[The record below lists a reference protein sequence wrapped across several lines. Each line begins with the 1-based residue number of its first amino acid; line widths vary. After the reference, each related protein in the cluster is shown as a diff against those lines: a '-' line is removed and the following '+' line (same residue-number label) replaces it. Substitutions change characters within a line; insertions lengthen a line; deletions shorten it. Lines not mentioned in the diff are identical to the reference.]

1 MNFSQCIQL
10 LESRLREMWLRSE
23 TLAEMLMTVDP
34 YDINVNNLTNSLD
47 MDAADLPLLLAVA
60 TTHSPQITQKFG
72 LTLA

>member
-1 MNFSQCIQL
+1 
-10 LESRLREMWLRSE
+10 MWLRSE

-34 YDINVNNLTNSLD
+34 YDVNVNNLTNSLD

-60 TTHSPQITQKFG
+60 TTHFPQITQKFG